1 MGYRG
6 RETVGM
12 RDLELKGS
20 KGAQRAKMDQHDGS
34 WEKITWESVSRD
46 KECESCSTARETF
59 EGFKQRGFPDVSDD
73 EDSACNA
80 GD

>member
-12 RDLELKGS
+12 RDLQLKGS

-34 WEKITWESVSRD
+34 WEKITWESVSWD
-46 KECESCSTARETF
+46 KEGGSCSNSK
-59 EGFKQRGFPDVSDD
+59 GKL
-73 EDSACNA
+73 
-80 GD
+80 